1 MAQQRDK
8 VLDEMIVEFLT
19 ITDLLNDCKSERDRL
34 AEEMK
39 SYMTI
44 NGIEVYSS
52 PSGKASYKL
61 VTSRVI
67 DSRALRAEL
76 PRTAERFE
84 FERRAMVLRV
94 S

>member
-1 MAQQRDK
+1 MAQRDAI
-8 VLDEMIVEFLT
+8 LDGWIVEFLT
-19 ITDLLNDCKSERDRL
+19 ITDLMNQCKAERDRL

-39 SYMTI
+39 AYMTI

-52 PSGKASYKL
+52 PSGKASYKQ
-61 VTSRVI
+61 VISKVI
-67 DSRALRAEL
+67 DTRALRAEL

-84 FERRAMVLRV
+84 YDRCAMQLRV